1 MNANDTF
8 DDPEDPVHTTA
19 ERASAASR
27 STWVSVGV
35 NLVLSVLHIVVGVL
49 AWSVGTR
56 RAGGRWQVA
65 GGHRVVIFSGV

>member
-1 MNANDTF
+1 MTPPLF
-8 DDPEDPVHTTA
+8 EHPLPDDRHAPLARTA
-19 ERASAASR
+19 GAAR

-65 GGHRVVIFSGV
+65 IGL

>member
-1 MNANDTF
+1 MQFNDLA
-8 DDPEDPVHTTA
+8 DNHEDTAHSRA
-19 ERASAASR
+19 ERTAAASR

-65 GGHRVVIFSGV
+65 IVL